1 MRTSINLRA
10 IAAAILFSA
19 GLFFSQAT
27 AAQARELPS
36 TLAMPVNTIVTHDES
51 QSLANQLAR
60 GSQYY
65 SSLSFAGT
73 YQGRARHYTGKN
85 IGISMDAE
93 CDTSGTVCDNYFSV
107 ELHRNT
113 FPFSTYIGSEGFKRN
128 GYTEAVWTNVGE
140 GDYFF
145 KFVKCNDGK
154 WVSSDSVRMFSY

>member
-73 YQGRARHYTGKN
+73 YQGRGRPLHGQKYRNQHGCRMRH
-85 IGISMDAE
+85 E
-93 CDTSGTVCDNYFSV
+93 
-107 ELHRNT
+107 RNRLRQL
-113 FPFSTYIGSEGFKRN
+113 FQ
-128 GYTEAVWTNVGE
+128 
-140 GDYFF
+140 
-145 KFVKCNDGK
+145 C
-154 WVSSDSVRMFSY
+154 

>member
-1 MRTSINLRA
+1 MKARAWRINWRA
-10 IAAAILFSA
+10 DRNITPHF
-19 GLFFSQAT
+19 
-27 AAQARELPS
+27 
-36 TLAMPVNTIVTHDES
+36 H
-51 QSLANQLAR
+51 SLAHIKAE
-60 GSQYY
+60 G
-65 SSLSFAGT
+65 G
-73 YQGRARHYTGKN
+73 HYTGKN

-145 KFVKCNDGK
+145 KFVKCNNGK

>member
-51 QSLANQLAR
+51 QSPANQLAR

-73 YQGRARHYTGKN
+73 YQGRARHYTG
-85 IGISMDAE
+85 
-93 CDTSGTVCDNYFSV
+93 
-107 ELHRNT
+107 
-113 FPFSTYIGSEGFKRN
+113 
-128 GYTEAVWTNVGE
+128 
-140 GDYFF
+140 
-145 KFVKCNDGK
+145 
-154 WVSSDSVRMFSY
+154 